1 MSDLNTKTDKRNNP
15 CGNFKRVVYEVPSHR
30 NEVKNISEIAIKT
43 VEKEGVETDFH
54 QLELVLLEAM
64 TNGLLYGNLEVPSKV
79 RDTEGE
85 DVFWQ
90 LVDEREK
97 DSNFSSRKIVL
108 EIDCSG
114 EELEFKIR
122 DEGGGF
128 DWRNYLK
135 SIDTG
140 PDERFHDRGILL
152 IQNYVDQ
159 LRWNDRGNEM
169 TFVLKLGPKA
179 IDRR

>member
-1 MSDLNTKTDKRNNP
+1 MTDLSTNLDKQKNP
-15 CGNFKRVVYEVPSHR
+15 CGKFAKVFYEIPSHR
-30 NEVKNISEIAIKT
+30 NEIKNLSEIAIKAI
-43 VEKEGVETDFH
+43 EKQGVETDFH
-54 QLELVLLEAM
+54 QLELVLLEAL
-64 TNGLLYGNLEVPSKV
+64 TNALLYGNLEVPSKV

-85 DVFWQ
+85 DIFWQ

-108 EIDCSG
+108 EIDCVG
-114 EELEFKIR
+114 DELKFKIR

-135 SIDTG
+135 SIDSG

-152 IQNYVDQ
+152 IQNYVDE
-159 LRWNDRGNEM
+159 LEWNDKGNEM
-169 TFVLKLGPKA
+169 AFVIKLGPKP